1 MRTHAT
7 ALIALLSFGLIA
19 CQGDEQVGSQE
30 DVSEVQY
37 YGGDGSPIS
46 SAVEIPKGRTLFWTS
61 GTVPPVT
68 DESAPEGSKARYG
81 DMETQAT
88 GVLQRIED
96 NLKEEGLS
104 MNDVV
109 FLKVYLVPDEDGSV
123 NFEGWSAAYGKFFG
137 TEETPTKPAR
147 STMAVYQLFSPAWRV
162 EVEALAARPE

>member
-1 MRTHAT
+1 MRSLCTT
-7 ALIALLSFGLIA
+7 LVVLLLTCGVA
-19 CQGDEQVGSQE
+19 AGQE
-30 DVSEVQY
+30 DIRY
-37 YGGDGSPIS
+37 IGGDDSPIA
-46 SAVEIPKGRTLFWTS
+46 SAVELPEDRTLFWMS

-88 GVLQRIED
+88 GTLQRIED
-96 NLKEEGLS
+96 TLEEHGLS

-109 FLKVYLVPDEDGSV
+109 FLKVYLAPDEDGSV

-147 STMAVYQLFSPAWRV
+147 STMAVHQLFSPAWRV
-162 EVEALAARPE
+162 EVEAIAARPE

>member
-1 MRTHAT
+1 MRTFT
-7 ALIALLSFGLIA
+7 PIFIALLSFGFVA
-19 CQGDEQVGSQE
+19 CQGNEQAGSQ
-30 DVSEVQY
+30 DGAEVQY
-37 YGGDGSPIS
+37 YGGDESPIS
-46 SAVEIPKGRTLFWTS
+46 SAVEIPEGRTLFWTS

-68 DESAPEGSKARYG
+68 DESAPEGSKTRYG

-96 NLKEEGLS
+96 DLEEEGLS

-123 NFEGWSAAYGKFFG
+123 DFEGWSAAYSKFFG